1 MIRAKSEDAV
11 SPVVG
16 TMLLLAVTIV
26 ISALVAAGFT
36 GGIGTDIEARP
47 ATAVEVT
54 DICAGTQIFVTT
66 TSIDESKRET
76 FDYFTY
82 KKDGT
87 NYLFKIDSSKKLT
100 EKPEGEKNVDYV
112 VIEGR
117 ESNGR
122 PFKYYYMISDAE
134 TTVFGTETPWG
145 ERSPYGGN
153 TNLQDEFFVE
163 TTEEGD
169 FIEKKT
175 VTLSCLHGES
185 LDLSKIS
192 IKIYRSSNL
201 IMEIP
206 RDSFSGTL
214 TPGETKSLH
223 LENEKPLYGAVDVVV
238 YYGNYVIAEEGMTVS
253 VIEIMEG

>member
-82 KKDGT
+82 KKDNT
-87 NYLFKIDSSKKLT
+87 RYLFKIDSSKKLT
-100 EKPEGEKNVDYV
+100 DKPEGVKNVDYV

-122 PFKYYYMISDAE
+122 PFTYYYTISDAE
-134 TTVFGTETPWG
+134 TTVFGIETPWG
-145 ERSPYGGN
+145 ERIPYGGN

-238 YYGNYVIAEEGMTVS
+238 YYGNYVIAEEEMTVS

>member
-1 MIRAKSEDAV
+1 MIQKKSEDAV
-11 SPVVG
+11 SPVIGV
-16 TMLLLAVTIV
+16 MLLLVVTIV
-26 ISALVAAGFT
+26 IAAVVAAFA
-36 GGIGTDIEARP
+36 GGVGTDVEVRP

-54 DICAGTQIFVTT
+54 DICAGTQVFVTT

-134 TTVFGTETPWG
+134 TTVFGIQESWG
-145 ERSPYGGN
+145 GQSPYGDN
-153 TNLQDEFFVE
+153 TALQNEFFVQ
-163 TTEEGD
+163 TTEEGP
-169 FIEKKT
+169 FHSEKT

-192 IKIYRSSNL
+192 IKIYKHSNL
-201 IMEIP
+201 IIEIP

-214 TPGETKSLH
+214 TPGDTKSLH
-223 LENEKPLYGAVDVVV
+223 FENSGDLFDMVDVVV
-238 YYGNYVIAEEGMTVS
+238 YYGTYVIAEEEMTVS
-253 VIEIMEG
+253 VIEVMEE